1 MESDYRILV
10 VDDEK
15 AICDVLK
22 LNLTF
27 EGYEVDVAY
36 SAEDA
41 LKRDLSR
48 YSLFL
53 LDVMMGEMSGF
64 ELAAHIRASE
74 TVGNVPIIF
83 CTAKSADD
91 DLVKGF
97 NTGADDYIRKPF
109 SMKEL
114 MARVKNALKRTQLTP
129 PRIVEYQ
136 GLKLDKDSRLFSID
150 GEKVDLTKKEFE
162 LMKLFLTNM
171 DRIFTREEILDN
183 IWGKNIYVV
192 DRTIDVNINRLR
204 KKLGVYGKNIET
216 KLGYGYGFFK

>member
-109 SMKEL
+109 SMKEF
-114 MARVKNALKRTQLTP
+114 MARVKNALRRTQLT

-171 DRIFTREEILDN
+171 DRIFTREEILEN

>member
-41 LKRDLSR
+41 LNRDLSR

-64 ELAAHIRASE
+64 ELATHIRASE

-114 MARVKNALKRTQLTP
+114 MARVKNALKRTQLTS
-129 PRIVEYQ
+129 RIVEYQ

>member
-1 MESDYRILV
+1 
-10 VDDEK
+10 
-15 AICDVLK
+15 
-22 LNLTF
+22 
-27 EGYEVDVAY
+27 
-36 SAEDA
+36 
-41 LKRDLSR
+41 
-48 YSLFL
+48 
-53 LDVMMGEMSGF
+53 MGEMSGF
-64 ELAAHIRASE
+64 ELASHIRASE

-114 MARVKNALKRTQLTP
+114 MARVKNALKRTQLT

>member
-64 ELAAHIRASE
+64 ELATHISASE

-114 MARVKNALKRTQLTP
+114 MARVKNSLKRTQLTT
-129 PRIVEYQ
+129 RIVEYQ

-183 IWGKNIYVV
+183 ILGKNIYVV

>member
-64 ELAAHIRASE
+64 ELATHIRASE

-114 MARVKNALKRTQLTP
+114 MARVKNALKRTQLTS
-129 PRIVEYQ
+129 RIVEYQ

>member
-64 ELAAHIRASE
+64 ELATHIRASE

-91 DLVKGF
+91 DLVRGF

-129 PRIVEYQ
+129 RNVEYH
-136 GLKLDKDSRLFSID
+136 GIKLEKDSRLFSID

>member
-64 ELAAHIRASE
+64 ELATHIRASE

-129 PRIVEYQ
+129 
-136 GLKLDKDSRLFSID
+136 
-150 GEKVDLTKKEFE
+150 
-162 LMKLFLTNM
+162 
-171 DRIFTREEILDN
+171 
-183 IWGKNIYVV
+183 
-192 DRTIDVNINRLR
+192 
-204 KKLGVYGKNIET
+204 
-216 KLGYGYGFFK
+216 

>member
-1 MESDYRILV
+1 MLV

-15 AICDVLK
+15 LIVKGIRFSLLQDDMEVDCAYDGEEA
-22 LNLTF
+22 LNLAKSN
-27 EGYEVDVAY
+27 AY
-36 SAEDA
+36 DMI
-41 LKRDLSR
+41 
-48 YSLFL
+48 L
-53 LDVMMGEMSGF
+53 LDVMLPALNGLEVLRRLRKESSVPVIMLTARDAVMDKVSG
-64 ELAAHIRASE
+64 LDA
-74 TVGNVPIIF
+74 
-83 CTAKSADD
+83 
-91 DLVKGF
+91 
-97 NTGADDYIRKPF
+97 GADDYIRKPF

-114 MARVKNALKRTQLTP
+114 MARVKNALKRTQLT

>member
-1 MESDYRILV
+1 MESVYRILV

-64 ELAAHIRASE
+64 ELATHIRASE

-114 MARVKNALKRTQLTP
+114 MARVKNALKRTQLTS
-129 PRIVEYQ
+129 RIVEYQ

>member
-10 VDDEK
+10 VDDER

-64 ELAAHIRASE
+64 ELATHIRASE
-74 TVGNVPIIF
+74 TVGHVPIIF

-114 MARVKNALKRTQLTP
+114 MARVKNALKRTQLT

>member
-36 SAEDA
+36 SAEYA

-64 ELAAHIRASE
+64 ELATHIRASE

-114 MARVKNALKRTQLTP
+114 MARVKNALKRTQLTS
-129 PRIVEYQ
+129 RIVEYQ